1 MSLNRRQ
8 FCKKLGYGAAGIA
21 AAASLGR
28 LRAPKS
34 HASLGNGPV
43 PKRKLGRNG
52 LMASTLAMGAG
63 SRFTGD
69 AFLPE
74 SDREEYL
81 ASCMEHGVNYI
92 DTAINYGPSEE
103 MLGNLLTDND
113 WEHFVLSTKTYSNT
127 RDGILDDLQ
136 TSQGRLKRD
145 YFDVYLVHN
154 DVLGNSVEDNAEA
167 FSTMQELR
175 EAGDVANIGFSS
187 HGAVNPALA
196 VELVKEFELDH
207 CILTIGHGQE
217 DYREVIPDIVATGCT
232 VAAFKVMLHLEGEG
246 PGSNARDIY
255 QDVLERP
262 YTSAIITHTNEGENV
277 GWRDVLA
284 ENLATA
290 RQYGETGDAHAALPG
305 VVAPRYSSPAE

>member
-1 MSLNRRQ
+1 MSLNRRE
-8 FCKKLGYGAAGIA
+8 FCKKLGYGAAGMA

-28 LRAPKS
+28 LGAPAS

-52 LMASTLAMGAG
+52 LAASTLAMGAG

-69 AFLPE
+69 GFLSD

-81 ASCMEHGVNYI
+81 ASCMEHGINYI

-103 MLGNLLTDND
+103 MLGNMLTDND
-113 WEHFVLSTKTYSNT
+113 WDHFILSTKTNSSSHDNIMA
-127 RDGILDDLQ
+127 DFQ
-136 TSQGRLKRD
+136 TSQSRLQRD
-145 YFDVYLVHN
+145 YFDVYLVH
-154 DVLGNSVEDNAEA
+154 DSALGNSVADNAEA

-187 HGAVNPALA
+187 HGAVSPALA

-207 CILTIGHGQE
+207 CILTIGHGHE

-232 VAAFKVMLHLEGEG
+232 VAAFKVTRHLEGEG
-246 PGSNARDIY
+246 PGSNARDVY

-262 YTSAIITHTNEGENV
+262 YTSAIISHTNEGENV

-290 RQYGETGDAHAALPG
+290 YQYGEAEDTHAALPAIK
-305 VVAPRYSSPAE
+305 VPTFSALAD